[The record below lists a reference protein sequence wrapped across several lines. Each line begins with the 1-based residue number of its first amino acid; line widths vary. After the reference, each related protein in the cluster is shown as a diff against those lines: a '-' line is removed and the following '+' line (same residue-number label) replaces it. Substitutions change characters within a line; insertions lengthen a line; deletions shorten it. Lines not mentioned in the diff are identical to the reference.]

1 MTMRRISQTWVMA
14 FTAVILLTLAN
25 GAAWAALVCAPPSN
39 PNNLVNAP
47 IDVPLTNANVNGGGA
62 RWELCWEND
71 AKKGLVLRQITLT
84 PTPKPGAPRTLIL
97 QEASLAQ
104 VLVAYDNNSGNQHH
118 VSDTG
123 LPLTPLTAA
132 DCPGGTLLG
141 GVVCQMVV
149 PRGYAWRGSG
159 QLQGKSLIIFGV
171 SAAAGGGTYIH
182 QWVFSDDGSIHAM
195 LGVSGQLDPSRDSTI
210 PTNTGWPISAPTP
223 TRYAT
228 NRFHTAYWRLD
239 FALDGQNND
248 LFQQLEYKADS
259 SNSYMIN
266 QTITNI
272 TSESQFNISPGT
284 QRFWVVK
291 DTATSTLN
299 GAAGQKISF
308 QIVPQ
313 HTSLQRGSDAFTKGD
328 VYVTQNKACEQFAS
342 GNPIPSPNPLGCG
355 VGLPQFV
362 NGEAISDLVVW
373 VGSTWHQVPRAEDE
387 SAIQTHW
394 QGFFLAP
401 RDLTATSP
409 L

>member
-1 MTMRRISQTWVMA
+1 MRRISQPWVRA
-14 FTAVILLTLAN
+14 FAAVILLTLAN
-25 GAAWAALVCAPPSN
+25 GAAWAACAQNN
-39 PNNLVNAP
+39 PVN
-47 IDVPLTNANVNGGGA
+47 VPLTNTNTVPGPGGA

-71 AKKGLVLRQITLT
+71 AKKGLVLSQITL
-84 PTPKPGAPRTLIL
+84 TPKPGAPRTLIL
-97 QEASLAQ
+97 EQASLAQ

-118 VSDTG
+118 VSDAG

-132 DCPGGTLLG
+132 DCPGGTLLAG
-141 GVVCQMVV
+141 SLVCQMVV

-171 SAAAGGGTYIH
+171 SAAASGGTYIH
-182 QWVFSDDGSIHAM
+182 QWVFDDAGSIHAM
-195 LGVSGQLDPSRDSTI
+195 LGVSGQLDPLRDSTVD
-210 PTNTGWPISAPTP
+210 TGWPISAP

-239 FALDGQNND
+239 FALGGQSND
-248 LFQQLEYKADS
+248 LFQQLDYTADS
-259 SNSYMIN
+259 SGYMIN

-272 TSESQFNISPGT
+272 TSESQFNISPEA

-291 DTATSTLN
+291 DTATSTPN
-299 GAAGQKISF
+299 GSGQNISF

-313 HTSLQRGSDAFTKGD
+313 HTSLHRGSDAFTNSD
-328 VYVTQNKACEQFAS
+328 VYVTQNNACEQFVSHNTAAA
-342 GNPIPSPNPLGCG
+342 GCG
-355 VGLPQFV
+355 ADQLTQFV
-362 NGEAISDLVVW
+362 SGETLSDLVVW
-373 VGSTWHQVPRAEDE
+373 VGTTWHQVPRAEDE
-387 SAIQTHW
+387 SVIQTHW

>member
-1 MTMRRISQTWVMA
+1 MRRISQTWVRA
-14 FTAVILLTLAN
+14 FAAVTLLTLAN
-25 GAAWAALVCAPPSN
+25 GATWAALTCAQNN
-39 PNNLVNAP
+39 PV
-47 IDVPLTNANVNGGGA
+47 DVPLTNTNTNPGPGGA
-62 RWELCWEND
+62 RWELCWENN
-71 AKKGLVLRQITLT
+71 AKKGLVLSQITL
-84 PTPKPGAPRTLIL
+84 TPKPGAPRTLIL
-97 QEASLAQ
+97 EQASLAQ
-104 VLVAYDNNSGNQHH
+104 VLVAYDNNSGNQHQ

-123 LPLTPLTAA
+123 LPLTPLSAA

-182 QWVFSDDGSIHAM
+182 QWVFSDDGGIHAM
-195 LGVSGQLDPSRDSTI
+195 LGVSGQLDPSRDSTA
-210 PTNTGWPISAPTP
+210 TTGWPISAP

-239 FALDGQNND
+239 FALGGQNND
-248 LFQQLEYKADS
+248 LFQQLDYTADS
-259 SNSYMIN
+259 SGYMIN

-272 TSESQFNISPGT
+272 TSESQFNISPGA

-291 DTATSTLN
+291 DTAISTPN
-299 GAAGQKISF
+299 GTGQNISF

-313 HTSLQRGSDAFTKGD
+313 HTSLHRGSDAFTSSD
-328 VYVTQNKACEQFAS
+328 VYVTQSNACEQFAS
-342 GNPIPSPNPLGCG
+342 HNTIATGCG
-355 VGLPQFV
+355 ADQLTQFV
-362 NGEAISDLVVW
+362 SGETLSDLVVW
-373 VGSTWHQVPRAEDE
+373 VGTTWHQVPRAEDE

>member
-1 MTMRRISQTWVMA
+1 MRRISQTWVMA
-14 FTAVILLTLAN
+14 FAAAILLTLAN
-25 GAAWAALVCAPPSN
+25 GAAWAALTCAQNN
-39 PNNLVNAP
+39 PV
-47 IDVPLTNANVNGGGA
+47 DVPLTNTNTNPGPGGA
-62 RWELCWEND
+62 RWELCWAND
-71 AKKGLVLRQITLT
+71 AQRKGLVLSQVTL
-84 PTPKPGAPRTLIL
+84 TPKPGASRTLIL

-104 VLVAYDNNSGNQHH
+104 VLVAYDNNSGNQHLI
-118 VSDTG
+118 SDAG

-132 DCPGGTLLG
+132 DCPGGTLLAG
-141 GVVCQMVV
+141 SLVCQMVV

-195 LGVSGQLDPSRDSTI
+195 LGVSGQLDPSRDSTA
-210 PTNTGWPISAPTP
+210 TTSWPISAP

-239 FALDGQNND
+239 FALGGQGND
-248 LFQQLEYKADS
+248 LFQQLDYAADS
-259 SNSYMIN
+259 SGYMVN

-272 TSESQFNISPGT
+272 ASEGQFNIAPGA

-291 DTATSTLN
+291 DTAISTPN
-299 GAAGQKISF
+299 GTGQNISF

-313 HTSLQRGSDAFTKGD
+313 HTSLHRGSDAFTSGD
-328 VYVTQNKACEQFAS
+328 VYVTQSNVCEQFAS
-342 GNPIPSPNPLGCG
+342 HNTAAAGCG
-355 VGLPQFV
+355 ADQLTQFV
-362 NGEAISDLVVW
+362 NGDALSDLMVW
-373 VGSTWHQVPRAEDE
+373 VGTTWHQVPRAEDE

>member
-14 FTAVILLTLAN
+14 FAAVILLTLAN
-25 GAAWAALVCAPPSN
+25 GAARAACAQNN
-39 PNNLVNAP
+39 PVN
-47 IDVPLTNANVNGGGA
+47 VPLTNTNTSPGPGGA

-71 AKKGLVLRQITLT
+71 TKKGLVLSQITL
-84 PTPKPGAPRTLIL
+84 TPKPGAPRTLIL
-97 QEASLAQ
+97 EQASLAQ

-118 VSDTG
+118 VSDAG

-132 DCPGGTLLG
+132 DCPGGTLLAG
-141 GVVCQMVV
+141 SLVCQMVV

-195 LGVSGQLDPSRDSTI
+195 LGVSGQLDLSRDSTA
-210 PTNTGWPISAPTP
+210 TTGWPISAP

-239 FALDGQNND
+239 FALGGQGDD
-248 LFQQLEYKADS
+248 LFQQLGYAADS
-259 SNSYMIN
+259 SGYMIN

-272 TSESQFNISPGT
+272 TSESQFNISPGA

-291 DTATSTLN
+291 DTAISTPS
-299 GAAGQKISF
+299 GSGQKISF

-313 HTSLQRGSDAFTKGD
+313 HTSLHRGSDAFTNSD
-328 VYVTQNKACEQFAS
+328 IYVTQKKDCEQFAS
-342 GNPIPSPNPLGCG
+342 HNPTAGGCG
-355 VGLPQFV
+355 ADLPAFV
-362 NGEAISDLVVW
+362 SAPESISDLVVW
-373 VGSTWHQVPRAEDE
+373 VGTTWHQVPRAEDE